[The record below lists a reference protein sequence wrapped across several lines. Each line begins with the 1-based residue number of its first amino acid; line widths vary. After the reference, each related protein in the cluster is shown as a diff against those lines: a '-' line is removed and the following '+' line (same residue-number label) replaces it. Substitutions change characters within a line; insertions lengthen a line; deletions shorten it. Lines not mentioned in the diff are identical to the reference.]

1 MGCYLSTQSS
11 VNAPS
16 LSESTHSSL
25 PDLSSYE
32 AACRVDPE
40 LRSFDSAVHRRTT
53 GLLTSLAA
61 GVEVRSVSLDS
72 LKDVTESLLEMDQDV
87 VKVIL
92 ECKKDIWKNEEL
104 FNLVDEYFKNSVE
117 TLNFC
122 NAVSGCLKRA
132 RDSQF
137 NLNVALRKFE
147 EEKRNGGRNFEGTLR
162 EFEKLK
168 GNGENFGGE
177 FVVLFQSIYKK
188 QMVMLSKLQTEKL
201 RLDRKLKSMKKWRK
215 LSNVLF
221 VVTFTTILICSVVA
235 AAVAAP
241 PVLTALAAAA
251 AVPFG
256 SMGKWVN
263 SVWKKYESEVKEK
276 QEFIG
281 AMEFGTFIVI
291 KDLDNIRVL
300 VDKLETKMESLLYN
314 ADFALKDSEAVELA
328 IDEIKKEVGGFTQTI
343 EDLSH
348 YADKCSRDVGRART
362 MILHKMIKYPSA

>member
-11 VNAPS
+11 LNS
-16 LSESTHSSL
+16 SQLSDSNPTN
-25 PDLSSYE
+25 PDLSSYQ
-32 AACRVDPE
+32 AACEVDPE
-40 LRSFDSAVHRRTT
+40 LRSFDASVHHRTSR
-53 GLLTSLAA
+53 LLTTLSA
-61 GVEVRSVSLDS
+61 GVEVKSVSLDS
-72 LKDVTESLLEMDQDV
+72 LRHVTETFLEIDQDV
-87 VKVIL
+87 VNVIL
-92 ECKKDIWKNEEL
+92 DCKKDIWKNQEL

-122 NAVSGCLKRA
+122 NALNGCLKKA
-132 RDSQF
+132 KDSQF

-147 EEKRNGGRNFEGTLR
+147 EERGNGGRDFSSTLR

-168 GNGENFGGE
+168 VSGEVFGNEFFELFG
-177 FVVLFQSIYKK
+177 SIYRK
-188 QMVMLSKLQTEKL
+188 QIVMLSKLKSEKG
-201 RLDRKLKSMKKWRK
+201 RLDKKLKSMKKWRK

-221 VVTFTTILICSVVA
+221 VATFTTILICSVVA

-263 SVWKKYESEVKEK
+263 SIWKKYESEVKDK
-276 QEFIG
+276 QGFVG
-281 AMEFGTFIVI
+281 SMEFETIIVI
-291 KDLDNIRVL
+291 KDLENIRVL
-300 VDKLETKMESLLYN
+300 VDKLEIKMESLLFD
-314 ADFALKDSEAVELA
+314 AEFALKDGEAVELA
-328 IDEIKKEVGGFTQTI
+328 IDEIKKEVSGFTQTI

>member
-1 MGCYLSTQSS
+1 MGCYLST
-11 VNAPS
+11 P
-16 LSESTHSSL
+16 SSL
-25 PDLSSYE
+25 PDSNPTNLPDLESYE

-40 LRSFDSAVHRRTT
+40 LRSFDAAVHHRTST
-53 GLLTSLAA
+53 VLNSLAA

-72 LKDVTESLLEMDQDV
+72 LRDVTESLLEMDQDV

-92 ECKKDIWKNEEL
+92 ECKKDIWKNQEL

-122 NAVSGCLKRA
+122 NGLNSCLKRA

-147 EEKRNGGRNFEGTLR
+147 EERRDGGRGFEGTLR

-168 GNGENFGGE
+168 VSGDVFGNE
-177 FVVLFQSIYKK
+177 FFVLFQSVYTK
-188 QMVMLSKLQTEKL
+188 QVVMFSKLQSEKL

-221 VVTFTTILICSVVA
+221 VATFTTILICSVVA
-235 AAVAAP
+235 AAVVAP

-263 SVWKKYESEVKEK
+263 SVWKKYESEVKDK
-276 QEFIG
+276 QGFVG
-281 AMEFGTFIVI
+281 SMEFETFIVI

-300 VDKLETKMESLLYN
+300 VDKLEIKMESLLFN
-314 ADFALKDSEAVELA
+314 ADFALKDGDAVELA
-328 IDEIKKEVGGFTQTI
+328 MDEIKKEG
-343 EDLSH
+343 EDHDFAQDDQIPKCLTLSLWRRMPWS
-348 YADKCSRDVGRART
+348 CR
-362 MILHKMIKYPSA
+362 ILNECIPYQAII